1 MLLGGAKRLKSYS
14 NPLNSPT
21 LHHQNHHLSDFLKAD
36 SIILEFAGGSSSL
49 CETLRPFEIVSI
61 ELSLASRS
69 KCSKE
74 AKASTAKTRIL
85 GEVQGDFAKDSSD
98 FVESIKVSDKIDCH
112 DSTMQNLAMT
122 KRALAE
128 STKDFNIL
136 DYHEFNRLHSRNDE
150 IITDSSNANYK
161 RFHKRTA

>member
-1 MLLGGAKRLKSYS
+1 M
-14 NPLNSPT
+14 
-21 LHHQNHHLSDFLKAD
+21 
-36 SIILEFAGGSSSL
+36 EFAGGSSSL
-49 CETLRPFEIVSI
+49 CETFRPFEIASI
-61 ELSLASRS
+61 ELSLLASRS

-112 DSTMQNLAMT
+112 DSTMQNLTMT

-136 DYHEFNRLHSRNDE
+136 DYHEFNRLYSR
-150 IITDSSNANYK
+150 NANYK